1 MGATTMTDHVR
12 DIRELMGDT
21 DAYRDELYRRW
32 TGLLSY
38 RYIGRNHDSMNLGE
52 VDNTVRIRRDM
63 RNAAGGIMVAPL
75 AISSPE
81 GCQTDMVAVPNPV
94 ISSVQLIDPG
104 FDVDTIEVVGSGN
117 VHQGRTMGYGRCLIV
132 DAAKRDRVLA
142 FIEGQGAVIGIPPEG
157 LDKMDVSGT
166 ELVVEDSPD
175 LPPLWQAF
183 GASKRADGHWV
194 LPPLTLELAS
204 PDAALHIGPQH
215 VLLETAATELAAE
228 LAGSP
233 MLQVSSWHV
242 MFMARGKVGP
252 FRAEGTAH
260 RGAHGRIGVRMMI
273 HDEGNDDRPVTS
285 CAAVFDVVTPPN

>member
-1 MGATTMTDHVR
+1 MTDGLR
-12 DIRELMGDT
+12 DIRELMDDT
-21 DAYRDELYRRW
+21 DAYRDELFRRW

-52 VDNTVRIRRDM
+52 TDDTVRIRRDM
-63 RNAAGGIMVAPL
+63 RNAAGGLMVAPL

-94 ISSVQLIDPG
+94 IASVQIIDPG
-104 FDVDTIEVVGSGN
+104 VDVQTIEIVGSGV

-132 DAAKRDRVLA
+132 DADHPDRVLA

-157 LDKMDVSGT
+157 LDRMDVSGT
-166 ELVVEDSPD
+166 EIVIEDSPD

-183 GASKRADGHWV
+183 GAEKRRDGSWI
-194 LPPLTLELAS
+194 LPPLTVELAS

-215 VLLETAATELAAE
+215 VLLETAATELAAD
-228 LAGSP
+228 LAGTP
-233 MLQVSSWHV
+233 RVQVTSWHV

-252 FRAEGTAH
+252 FRAEGTAYA
-260 RGAHGRIGVRMMI
+260 GGPGRVGVRLTI

-285 CAAVFDVVTPPN
+285 CAAVFDVLP